1 MNRYIR
7 LLVLMLSFV
16 FLVAAGSDV
25 LYVQSSKAKIM
36 KSPSFKSKVVVTAKK
51 GQELTVVKKKG
62 RWYEVKV
69 DGKTGWVSGLLVS
82 SSMPIEKVSVFA
94 KADKDISKSARRRA
108 SVMTTAAAA
117 RGLAEDDRRRLGAE
131 TKMDYAAIEKVD
143 AITISEKEVDAFVGQ
158 TP

>member
-82 SSMPIEKVSVFA
+82 SSKPIEKVSVFA